1 MKNTFDF
8 RAALLVARTTS
19 AETFMQIACD
29 LVQYAP
35 AEAEAYATAPSKG
48 ACQKLT
54 KALTLALPDVY
65 EKKKLVVYGFERVW
79 RDEATQHERDA
90 MTAAWRGL
98 SAAQYLAERNKRT
111 KKSRDAKPAAKA
123 PEHFAPAAKPEV
135 SAQIAP
141 AATLIKG
148 KAQSATDD
156 RALTV
161 ARKIL
166 DSDYKPTR
174 AELVLLAEALIGDS
188 E

>member
-1 MKNTFDF
+1 MKTAFDF

-35 AEAEAYATAPSKG
+35 VEAEAYAAAPSKG

-65 EKKKLVVYGFERVW
+65 EKNKLVIYGFERVW

-90 MTAAWRGL
+90 MTAAWRGM
-98 SAAQYLAERNKRT
+98 SAEQYLAERNKRT
-111 KKSRDAKPAAKA
+111 KKSRDAKPSKA
-123 PEHFAPAAKPEV
+123 PEHFAPDAKPEV
-135 SAQIAP
+135 NAQLAP
-141 AATLIKG
+141 AATLVKG
-148 KAQSATDD
+148 KAQSATDS
-156 RALTV
+156 RAIDV
-161 ARKIL
+161 AHKII

>member
-1 MKNTFDF
+1 MKPTFNF
-8 RAALLVARTTS
+8 KAALLVARATS
-19 AETFMQIACD
+19 AEAFMQIACE

-35 AEAEAYATAPSKG
+35 VEVEAYAASQKRG
-48 ACQKLT
+48 DCQKLL
-54 KALTLALPDVY
+54 KALGAAVKDFTKTWQDV
-65 EKKKLVVYGFERVW
+65 
-79 RDEATQHERDA
+79 ATQHERDA

-98 SAAQYLAERNKRT
+98 SAEQYLAERNKRT

-123 PEHFAPAAKPEV
+123 PEHFAPDAKPEV
-135 SAQIAP
+135 NAQLAP
-141 AATLIKG
+141 AATLVKG

-156 RALTV
+156 RAVAV

-166 DSDYKPTR
+166 DADYKPTR